1 MSRQTRDAEG
11 SLGEAKCEKQSR
23 ESGGREGPSMVQAVA
38 EPGGN
43 TSPTLRGLPPAP
55 RRTNPKTP
63 QEGRLSSNCIT
74 PEIKKKKNPK
84 NFQGEKKVI
93 YKEMKKQP
101 ICLLLSHSLQKC
113 SQARCIQMRFGARS
127 NPSPRGKAETIPP
140 RQSSSFHL
148 TSHKK

>member
-74 PEIKKKKNPK
+74 PEIKKKKKSQKFPGREESHLQRN
-84 NFQGEKKVI
+84 EKAA
-93 YKEMKKQP
+93 YLPPSQPFLAEMQ
-101 ICLLLSHSLQKC
+101 
-113 SQARCIQMRFGARS
+113 
-127 NPSPRGKAETIPP
+127 PSPLHSDEIRCPVKPITTWEGGDHSTQAKFIFPFDF
-140 RQSSSFHL
+140 S
-148 TSHKK
+148 